1 MKKLIIFLLCL
12 CLFSCGK
19 SVISSRDSIVK
30 SVEINTEENLNKETY
45 IVYAEYIG
53 ESVKI
58 ISPKDGR
65 AESKGFTLYTN
76 KKYTIGDTI
85 RLAQ

>member
-12 CLFSCGK
+12 CLFSCGE

-30 SVEINTEENLNKETY
+30 SIEINTEENLNKEKY

-53 ESVKI
+53 ESVRI
-58 ISPKDGR
+58 ISIKDCR
-65 AESKGFTLYTN
+65 TKVKGFTLYTN
-76 KKYTIGDTI
+76 KKYNVGDTI

>member
-30 SVEINTEENLNKETY
+30 SVEINTEENLNKEMY

-58 ISPKDGR
+58 KYLEDGR
-65 AESKGFTLYTN
+65 FKSKGFTLYTN
-76 KKYTIGDTI
+76 KKYNVGDTI